1 MFISRQQLPPFQRM
15 GTLICRFLV
24 VFLLVVDVCPSVGF
38 LTVGHPSLVQTDT
51 SSAQIYTRVVLSL
64 HALQI
69 QPLWALC
76 RKKILLPKA
85 TLPKKTILL
94 KV

>member
-1 MFISRQQLPPFQRM
+1 MFIPRQQLPSFQRM
-15 GTLICRFLV
+15 GTLICGFLV
-24 VFLLVVDVCPSVGF
+24 LFLLVVDRDSRSD
-38 LTVGHPSLVQTDT
+38 TLVQTGT

-76 RKKILLPKA
+76 RKKYCFPKQHCQ
-85 TLPKKTILL
+85 KTIL

>member
-1 MFISRQQLPPFQRM
+1 MFIPRQQLPSFQRM
-15 GTLICRFLV
+15 GTLICGFLV
-24 VFLLVVDVCPSVGF
+24 LFLLVVDTG
-38 LTVGHPSLVQTDT
+38 T

-76 RKKILLPKA
+76 HKKYCFPKQHCQ
-85 TLPKKTILL
+85 KTVLL